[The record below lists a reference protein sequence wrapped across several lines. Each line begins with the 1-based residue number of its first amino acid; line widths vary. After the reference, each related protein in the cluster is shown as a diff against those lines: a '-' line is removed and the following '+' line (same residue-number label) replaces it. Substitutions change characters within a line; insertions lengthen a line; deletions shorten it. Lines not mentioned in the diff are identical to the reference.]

1 MVAAAL
7 RKDDDDRLQPV
18 FRALADPTRRRILR
32 DLAREP
38 ASIADV
44 ASRFEI
50 SRPAVVK
57 HLAILR
63 EGGLIAVA
71 PRGRERINLLR
82 PEGLRSAVEWLTF
95 FDAFWD
101 EKLARLKLAVES
113 DAATP
118 PKKGRKNARRH

>member
-1 MVAAAL
+1 MSAAAAL
-7 RKDDDDRLQPV
+7 RRDDDDRLQPV

-50 SRPAVVK
+50 SRPAVAK
-57 HLAILR
+57 HLAILQ
-63 EGGLIAVA
+63 ESGLVAVT
-71 PRGRERINLLR
+71 PRGRERINVLR
-82 PEGLRSAVEWLTF
+82 PQGLQSAAEWLTF

-101 EKLARLKLAVES
+101 DKLAKLKQAVET
-113 DAATP
+113 DHAQIRRR
-118 PKKGRKNARRH
+118 KKS

>member
-1 MVAAAL
+1 MGAAAL
-7 RKDDDDRLQPV
+7 KRDEDDRLQPV

-32 DLAREP
+32 DLAHEP

-44 ASRFEI
+44 ASRFEM

-63 EGGLIAVA
+63 EGGLIAVE
-71 PRGRERINLLR
+71 PRGRERINVLKAQ
-82 PEGLRSAVEWLTF
+82 GLKSAADWLTF

-101 EKLARLKLAVES
+101 DRLAKLKLVVET
-113 DAATP
+113 DH
-118 PKKGRKNARRH
+118 ARRKKR

>member
-1 MVAAAL
+1 MPAAAL
-7 RKDDDDRLQPV
+7 KKDEDDGLQPV

-44 ASRFEI
+44 ASRFDM

-57 HLAILR
+57 HLTILK

-71 PRGRERINLLR
+71 PRGRERINVLR
-82 PEGLRSAVEWLTF
+82 PDNLKTASQWLSF

-101 EKLARLKLAVES
+101 EKLAKLKHVVET
-113 DAATP
+113 DYDRR
-118 PKKGRKNARRH
+118 KKR

>member
-1 MVAAAL
+1 MPAAAL
-7 RKDDDDRLQPV
+7 ARDHDDRLQPV

-50 SRPAVVK
+50 TRPAVVK

-63 EGGLIAVA
+63 EGGLIAVE
-71 PRGRERINLLR
+71 PRGRERINVLR
-82 PEGLRSAVEWLTF
+82 PLGLKSASDWLSF

-101 EKLARLKLAVES
+101 DRLAKLKHAVETDHGQRRS
-113 DAATP
+113 
-118 PKKGRKNARRH
+118 KNRA

>member
-1 MVAAAL
+1 V
-7 RKDDDDRLQPV
+7 DDRLQPV

-44 ASRFEI
+44 ASRFEM

-63 EGGLIAVA
+63 EGGLVAVV
-71 PRGRERINLLR
+71 PRGRERINILHA
-82 PEGLRSAVEWLTF
+82 EGLKSAAGWLQF

-101 EKLARLKLAVES
+101 DKLANLKHAVES
-113 DAATP
+113 DYARN
-118 PKKGRKNARRH
+118 KKR

>member
-1 MVAAAL
+1 MPAPAL
-7 RKDDDDRLQPV
+7 RQDHDRLQPV

-63 EGGLIAVA
+63 EGGLIAIE
-71 PRGRERINLLR
+71 PKGRERINVLQPR
-82 PEGLRSAVEWLTF
+82 GLKSASDWLNF

-101 EKLARLKLAVES
+101 DKLAKLKLAVEA
-113 DAATP
+113 DHARK
-118 PKKGRKNARRH
+118 PKRR